1 MLKKLNMNLNK
12 LSLLSL
18 LLVTA
23 LMIIAINSHAQAP
36 PPAPVVV
43 SEVKEQTLQKPVTIV
58 GAVQPLKR
66 STIASEIAG
75 LVEDFP
81 VEEGDVVK
89 KGDLLAKL
97 RTESLEIDL
106 REAKAQKAEAEAR
119 YRLAKRNLERF
130 QELYKKGVASLQ
142 QLQDTETEKDAM
154 SARLSQLEAQ
164 IDNHD
169 YDLARSNIV
178 APFDGYITAEHTEVG
193 QWIVVGGPVVELID
207 INTAEIDV
215 EVPERYISQIRLGDY
230 ADVIFDALPDLLI
243 GGKITSIVPQADR
256 ESRTFPVKVVVD
268 NKDGLIKSGMVAR
281 VSFLIGE
288 PSLVKLVPKD
298 AIVEQN
304 KSNFVYVVND
314 GSASPVQVNTGI
326 AIRDLI
332 QIIGP
337 VEKGQLIVIRGNE
350 RLRPNQPVKI
360 VNKDGIPE
368 GTE

>member
-1 MLKKLNMNLNK
+1 MFTKADVKLKK

-18 LLVTA
+18 LLVSG
-23 LMIIAINSHAQAP
+23 LVVKAINSHAQAP

-58 GAVQPLKR
+58 GAVEPLKR

-97 RTESLEIDL
+97 RTKSLEIDL

-119 YRLAKRNLERF
+119 YRLAKKNLERF

-142 QLQDTETEKDAM
+142 QLQDAETEKDAN
-154 SARLSQLEAQ
+154 SAKLSQLEAQ
-164 IDNHD
+164 IDSHA
-169 YDLARSNIV
+169 YDLARSKIV
-178 APFDGYITAEHTEVG
+178 APFDGYVTAEHTEVG
-193 QWIVVGGPVVELID
+193 QWIQVGGPVVELID
-207 INTAEIDV
+207 ISRAEINVD
-215 EVPERYISQIRLGDY
+215 VPERYISQIRPGDP
-230 ADVIFDALPDLLI
+230 ATINFDALPNLSI
-243 GGKITSIVPQADR
+243 EGKIAFIVPQADK
-256 ESRTFPVKVVVD
+256 ESRTFPIKVVVD
-268 NKDGLIKSGMVAR
+268 NKEGLIKSGMVAR

-304 KSNFVYVVND
+304 RSNFVYVVSD
-314 GSASPVQVNTGI
+314 GAAMPVQVSTGI
-326 AIRDLI
+326 AYKDLI

-337 VEKGQLIVIRGNE
+337 VEMGQLVVTRGNE

-360 VNKDGIPE
+360 VNQDGAEVKD
-368 GTE
+368 